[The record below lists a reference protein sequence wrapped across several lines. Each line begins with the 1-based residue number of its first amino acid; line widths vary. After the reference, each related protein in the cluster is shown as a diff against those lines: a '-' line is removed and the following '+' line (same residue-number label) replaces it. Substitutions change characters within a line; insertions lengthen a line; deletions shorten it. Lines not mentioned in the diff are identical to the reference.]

1 MKINVLFYLII
12 SLFIYN
18 GVVMADSNDQNL
30 VTMIIT
36 QNEKVTDPNE
46 EAPQ

>member
-1 MKINVLFYLII
+1 MKINILFYLII

-30 VTMIIT
+30 VTMIINKT
-36 QNEKVTDPNE
+36 KR
-46 EAPQ
+46 